1 MEGHA
6 PYIECRACMNSRS
19 SPAGLRVA
27 RWMRRFRSRYQ
38 ALSPDVMVNAQWCK
52 SPPATIN
59 LRSVI
64 HGVAHVLRLGVPS
77 RELPHRS

>member
-38 ALSPDVMVNAQWCK
+38 ALSPDVMVNAQADAQNSAK
-52 SPPATIN
+52 KLTSPGHFCVQHGIKAT
-59 LRSVI
+59 
-64 HGVAHVLRLGVPS
+64 
-77 RELPHRS
+77 ELLP